1 MRCCQGVVNTL
12 PNQPTV
18 CTMRGDVH
26 CQCVYRFGRFV
37 VLKFP
42 KLCVIELSYKD
53 NFKIFYN
60 FLVAYWVPTRIFPT
74 LGKSYYLFKIL
85 YKQIL

>member
-1 MRCCQGVVNTL
+1 MHHEGGCALR
-12 PNQPTV
+12 
-18 CTMRGDVH
+18 
-26 CQCVYRFGRFV
+26 VYRFGRFV

-60 FLVAYWVPTRIFPT
+60 FLVAYWVP
-74 LGKSYYLFKIL
+74 
-85 YKQIL
+85 

>member
-1 MRCCQGVVNTL
+1 MHHEGGCALR
-12 PNQPTV
+12 
-18 CTMRGDVH
+18 
-26 CQCVYRFGRFV
+26 VYRFGRFV

-74 LGKSYYLFKIL
+74 LGKSYYLFKIQTNYL
-85 YKQIL
+85 IT